1 MLLKLILLLTIVP
14 LVELY
19 VLLRLTVLWGSITL
33 TLGLIVGTGILG
45 ATLAR
50 LEGLRVIRNMQEKL
64 EKGELPADNLLDGI
78 MILVAAALLVTPGLI
93 TDTVGFL
100 LLIPFTRKPIRQV
113 VKGWIR
119 RKMEEGEWGAY
130 QSHQSL
136 EYRPLEEEPPAGYP
150 PLEDED

>member
-19 VLLRLTVLWGSITL
+19 ILLRLTVLWGSITL

-50 LEGLRVIRNMQEKL
+50 LEGLRVIRSMQEKL
-64 EKGELPADNLLDGI
+64 ERGELPADNLLDGM

-100 LLIPFTRKPIRQV
+100 LLIPFTRRPIRQM

-119 RKMEEGEWGAY
+119 RKMEEGEWAA
-130 QSHQSL
+130 HQSV
-136 EYRPLEEEPPAGYP
+136 EYRPLEEEPPPGYP
-150 PLEDED
+150 PLEEDED